1 MIVNR
6 RTFNVKQGRMEEATK
21 LVVDEIAAEKARGGY
36 SGTTR
41 VYTSSIGSFNQL
53 CVEWEY
59 ESLAEYERMWA
70 EWAARPTSPA
80 FMEKWVNATSREGTN
95 EIWDLVE

>member
-6 RTFNVKQGRMEEATK
+6 RTFSVKQGRMEEATE
-21 LVVDEIAAEKARGGY
+21 LVAKEIAADKVRGGY
-36 SGTTR
+36 SSATR

-53 CVEWEY
+53 SVEWEY
-59 ESLAEYERMWA
+59 ESLAAYERMWD
-70 EWAARPTSPA
+70 EWFARPTTPA
-80 FMEKWVNATSREGTN
+80 FMEKWMDATTGEGTN